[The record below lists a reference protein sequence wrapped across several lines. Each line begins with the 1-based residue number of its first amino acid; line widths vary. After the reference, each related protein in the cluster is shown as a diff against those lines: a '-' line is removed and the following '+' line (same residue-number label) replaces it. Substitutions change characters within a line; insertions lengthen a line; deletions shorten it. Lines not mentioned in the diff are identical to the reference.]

1 MVQTK
6 VNHSTVG
13 GMVVI
18 PRTSTRYKTKY
29 YYRLS
34 GICSDVRFGAH
45 QNNLQNASRAVAERV
60 LMVPDGTGG
69 LKFCPKPLSASHVH
83 RTLLPFRKLVEKTVR
98 NDSSFPIHP
107 LSSAQFVESYHG
119 SKRRRYQEAVDSLV
133 WDPVTQRD
141 ARVMGFVKVEKINFS
156 AKADPCPRLIQP
168 RSFRYGAALGQH
180 IKHVEKP
187 LFSIIDGIY
196 GGPTVLKGYDCIQS
210 AKHLKDMWDE
220 FHNPV
225 AIGLD
230 ASRFDQH
237 CSPELLQWEHDT
249 WLQLV
254 ADKSAVR
261 KLLSWQLQNDGRI
274 YLDDA
279 VIKYTTNGCRMSG
292 DMNTSSGNCLIMCAM
307 VYCYLSSRNIPHFR
321 LANNGDDCVVI
332 MEKSFLKT
340 LSNLTQW
347 FTDMGYTMK
356 VEDPVYEFEQISFCQ
371 TQPVFDGVG
380 YRMVRD
386 PRVAC
391 AKDLCSTLD
400 LQVDRVRKAWF
411 NAMSMG
417 GEKLVAGIP
426 VLQEFYQSF
435 PRSEIKQS
443 SKDTTL
449 NRMYDAGI
457 WRMVPRVGGYRD
469 VVAQSRYSFWLAF
482 GIHPDQQEI
491 LECRFRSTNLGD
503 CEMTEQEV
511 YEEVSLLSDNN

>member
-1 MVQTK
+1 
-6 VNHSTVG
+6 
-13 GMVVI
+13 
-18 PRTSTRYKTKY
+18 
-29 YYRLS
+29 
-34 GICSDVRFGAH
+34 
-45 QNNLQNASRAVAERV
+45 
-60 LMVPDGTGG
+60 
-69 LKFCPKPLSASHVH
+69 
-83 RTLLPFRKLVEKTVR
+83 
-98 NDSSFPIHP
+98 
-107 LSSAQFVESYHG
+107 
-119 SKRRRYQEAVDSLV
+119 
-133 WDPVTQRD
+133 
-141 ARVMGFVKVEKINFS
+141 
-156 AKADPCPRLIQP
+156 
-168 RSFRYGAALGQH
+168 
-180 IKHVEKP
+180 
-187 LFSIIDGIY
+187 
-196 GGPTVLKGYDCIQS
+196 
-210 AKHLKDMWDE
+210 
-220 FHNPV
+220 
-225 AIGLD
+225 
-230 ASRFDQH
+230 
-237 CSPELLQWEHDT
+237 
-249 WLQLV
+249 
-254 ADKSAVR
+254 
-261 KLLSWQLQNDGRI
+261 
-274 YLDDA
+274 
-279 VIKYTTNGCRMSG
+279 
-292 DMNTSSGNCLIMCAM
+292 
-307 VYCYLSSRNIPHFR
+307 
-321 LANNGDDCVVI
+321 